1 MVRPPQPEQHGGKDM
16 ADWDTES
23 GLVEKFDGTV
33 ADAWFE
39 EGEYGVTLKLTIDS
53 PQLTQDTELWFSCG
67 KKGIEYVSDQKV
79 DVSLAKNGR
88 FNEQSGVGLLIG
100 SLKKNPALI
109 SQVSSK
115 GGPDEASSYKGL
127 TARWERV
134 QFGEKQDGSPRY
146 ATVPVDT
153 FGAVPAT
160 DNDSDTDDEIP
171 AWLIDLCNGATTY
184 DEFVE
189 NALAHDNIDRATR
202 KLVMDDT
209 LWSF

>member
-1 MVRPPQPEQHGGKDM
+1 M

-33 ADAWFE
+33 VDAFFE
-39 EGEYGVTLKLTIDS
+39 EGEYGVTLKLTVES
-53 PQLTQDTELWFSCG
+53 PNLGNDTELWFSCG

-88 FNEQSGVGLLIG
+88 FNDQSGVGLLIS

-127 TARWERV
+127 KARWERL
-134 QFGEKQDGSPRY
+134 QFGEKQDGTPRY

-153 FGAVPAT
+153 YGAAQADT
-160 DNDSDTDDEIP
+160 AGSDDAAEIP
-171 AWLIDLCNGATTY
+171 GWLMQLCSTAATY

-189 NALAHDNIDRATR
+189 NALAHDDIDRATR
-202 KLVMDDT
+202 KLVMDET
-209 LWSF
+209 LWEF

>member
-1 MVRPPQPEQHGGKDM
+1 M

-39 EGEYGVTLKLTIDS
+39 EGEYGVTLKLTIES
-53 PQLTQDTELWFSCG
+53 PNLGNDTELWFSCG
-67 KKGIEYVSDQKV
+67 KKGVEYVSDQKV

-88 FNEQSGVGLLIG
+88 FNDQSGVGLLI
-100 SLKKNPALI
+100 SALKKNPALI

-127 TARWERV
+127 KARWERL
-134 QFGEKQDGSPRY
+134 QFGEKQDGTPRY

-153 FGAVPAT
+153 YGAEAKA
-160 DNDSDTDDEIP
+160 DDEQADTEIP
-171 AWLIDLCNGATTY
+171 AWLIDVCNNAATY

-189 NALAHDNIDRATR
+189 NALAHDDIDRATR

-209 LWSF
+209 LWTF